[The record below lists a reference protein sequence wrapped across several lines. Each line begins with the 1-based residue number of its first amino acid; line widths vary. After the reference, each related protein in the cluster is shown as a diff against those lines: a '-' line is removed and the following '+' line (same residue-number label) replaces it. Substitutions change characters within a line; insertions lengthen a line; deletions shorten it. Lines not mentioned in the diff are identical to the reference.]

1 MIYEKLL
8 CTLLCTLAY
17 LKIAFSFLIAF
28 IKLHLSLVHLMLIAH
43 DLCSNLHYSI
53 CDHDEK

>member
-1 MIYEKLL
+1 MIDEKLL
-8 CTLLCTLAY
+8 CTLLCTLAC

-28 IKLHLSLVHLMLIAH
+28 IKLHLVHLMLIAQDFH
-43 DLCSNLHYSI
+43 LCSNLHYSI